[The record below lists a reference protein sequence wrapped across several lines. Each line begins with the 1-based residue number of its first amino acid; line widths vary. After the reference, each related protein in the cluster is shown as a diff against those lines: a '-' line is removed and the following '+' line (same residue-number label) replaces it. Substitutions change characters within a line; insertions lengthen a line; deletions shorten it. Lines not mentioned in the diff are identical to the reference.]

1 MTCLAQ
7 EQESTK
13 ERLISAGADY
23 ERQEE
28 KYNCEIERL
37 QEKLNKVNNN
47 NNKAVHWR
55 VQNSTM
61 GALHIASDT
70 VHYWTIQVAV
80 LILNNLCF
88 TVNTNKI
95 NNLLLYSIWR
105 ADMY

>member
-1 MTCLAQ
+1 MTSLAQ

-47 NNKAVHWR
+47 NNKSAH
-55 VQNSTM
+55 STVRW
-61 GALHIASDT
+61 I
-70 VHYWTIQVAV
+70 
-80 LILNNLCF
+80 
-88 TVNTNKI
+88 
-95 NNLLLYSIWR
+95 R
-105 ADMY
+105 

>member
-37 QEKLNKVNNN
+37 QEKLNKVINN
-47 NNKAVHWR
+47 NNKSVHCR
-55 VQNSTM
+55 VQNSRIV
-61 GALHIASDT
+61 ALYIASDT
-70 VHYWTIQVAV
+70 IHY
-80 LILNNLCF
+80 
-88 TVNTNKI
+88 
-95 NNLLLYSIWR
+95 
-105 ADMY
+105 

>member
-1 MTCLAQ
+1 MTSLAQ

-47 NNKAVHWR
+47 NNSMSVH
-55 VQNSTM
+55 ST
-61 GALHIASDT
+61 
-70 VHYWTIQVAV
+70 V
-80 LILNNLCF
+80 
-88 TVNTNKI
+88 
-95 NNLLLYSIWR
+95 R
-105 ADMY
+105 

>member
-1 MTCLAQ
+1 VEKAAWASFTVNTLRSHRSMTCLAQ

-47 NNKAVHWR
+47 NNNISVHIGG
-55 VQNSTM
+55 QNSTIV
-61 GALHIASDT
+61 ALHSLKSLA
-70 VHYWTIQVAV
+70 
-80 LILNNLCF
+80 
-88 TVNTNKI
+88 
-95 NNLLLYSIWR
+95 
-105 ADMY
+105 

>member
-37 QEKLNKVNNN
+37 QEKLNKV
-47 NNKAVHWR
+47 
-55 VQNSTM
+55 
-61 GALHIASDT
+61 
-70 VHYWTIQVAV
+70 
-80 LILNNLCF
+80 
-88 TVNTNKI
+88 I
-95 NNLLLYSIWR
+95 NNSNKSVHSTER
-105 ADMY
+105 